1 MTEPSRSRGLDGERR
16 AAAWLSSRGWKI
28 RERNFR
34 TRRGEIDIIAEKGA
48 ELAFVEVKSWSA
60 LPQSELEYSVDSRKQ
75 RRIAQAA
82 KVYVAAHPGI
92 SQLRLR
98 FDVIFLGG
106 AAAEVCHIERAFN
119 GGID

>member
-1 MTEPSRSRGLDGERR
+1 MTKQSRARGAAGENR
-16 AAAWLSSRGWKI
+16 AAAWLSSHGWKI

-48 ELAFVEVKSWSA
+48 EVAFVEVKSWDA
-60 LPQSELEYSVDSRKQ
+60 LPRSELEYSFDSRKQ

-82 KVYVAAHPGI
+82 KVYLAADPGI
-92 SQLRLR
+92 STRRLR

-106 AAAEVCHIERAFN
+106 TAANVRHIERAFN